1 MAKNTSY
8 VSHFAVDEMVKV
20 ISDYTEAKFLSDLL
34 AAGDFSLLTDES
46 TNETGRTQLSIF
58 VCYVDLFTNEPKEEF
73 VCIRKFGTSKTSKA
87 LMDELEQ
94 MFINK
99 NIDKMLIRFSGLNGR
114 NKMSGAKKGLQQCIC
129 HVSPYVLYMNCR
141 YHHLAFC
148 LVHLL
153 KQYNKLESVDA
164 LLSFIWNIFHYSS
177 IKQAVFENAPETK
190 NMMLLKIL
198 KSCTTQWLMHG
209 KTSIHVITQFK
220 PLVAALDAIYKDK
233 NDL

>member
-8 VSHFAVDEMVKV
+8 VSHFTVDEMVKV
-20 ISDYTEAKFLSDLL
+20 ISDYTEAKFLNDLL

-46 TNETGRTQLSIF
+46 TNETGRAQLSIF
-58 VCYVDLFTNEPKEEF
+58 VCYVDLFTNESKEEF

-87 LMDELEQ
+87 LMNELEQ
-94 MFINK
+94 MFIDK

-114 NKMSGAKKGLQQCIC
+114 NTMSGAKKGLQRCIC
-129 HVSPYVLYMNCR
+129 HVFPYVLYMNCR
-141 YHHLAFC
+141 YHHLALC

-177 IKQAVFENAPETK
+177 IKQAVFANAQETK
-190 NMMLLKIL
+190 NMLLKIL

-209 KTSIHVITQFK
+209 KTSIHVITWFK

>member
-8 VSHFAVDEMVKV
+8 VSHFTVDEMVKV
-20 ISDYTEAKFLSDLL
+20 ISDYREAKFLSDLL

-46 TNETGRTQLSIF
+46 TNETGRAQLSIF

-87 LMDELEQ
+87 LINELEQ
-94 MFINK
+94 MFIHK
-99 NIDKMLIRFSGLNGR
+99 NIDKMLIRFSGLNDR
-114 NKMSGAKKGLQQCIC
+114 NTMSGAKKGLQRCIC
-129 HVSPYVLYMNCR
+129 NVSPYVLYMNCR
-141 YHHLAFC
+141 YHHLALC

-177 IKQAVFENAPETK
+177 IKQAVFENAQETK
-190 NMMLLKIL
+190 NMLLKIL
-198 KSCTTQWLMHG
+198 KSCTTQ
-209 KTSIHVITQFK
+209 
-220 PLVAALDAIYKDK
+220 
-233 NDL
+233 